1 MQSLLS
7 WKLNSRKYRDLMVVG
22 FAFLRGMLWM
32 VFALFL
38 LASCY
43 LVLNACGT
51 WHPILNYC
59 TPKSNSTAKLLGEE
73 NHNLSLMRDD
83 ALRRLN
89 SARQCAIPQEFAALP
104 NAEPEEEPQPDSEPS
119 DQTDTET
126 EEEPE
131 DLSECQSPPVDD
143 TLVLVD
149 ASGGMGL
156 DFEMDHAL
164 SQRMNQL
171 LDQISDAGFF
181 QLMDIQEE
189 MSEIAEQANDPAK
202 PNRIDVTRDALRPLA
217 GNLPQGARLKLMSFA
232 SCEAPV
238 EDEGLFTAQ
247 NESAYHGAVDGLT
260 LRPASALAEAMEQ
273 LPQFTEAG
281 RSPDRPVNVV
291 ILSDGVDTCR
301 GDPCA
306 AAAKLKSE
314 LPHANVSVVSLAP
327 VAGSNTCI
335 AENTGGQLYN
345 VMELKT
351 LQLAV
356 RRSVG
361 QLSREECLLVSEQNG
376 ED

>member
-1 MQSLLS
+1 M
-7 WKLNSRKYRDLMVVG
+7 DVG

-59 TPKSNSTAKLLGEE
+59 TPKAISAAKSLSEE
-73 NHNLSLMRDD
+73 NRILSSMRDD

-89 SARQCAIPQEFAALP
+89 SASQCDIPQVSAALP
-104 NAEPEEEPQPDSEPS
+104 KAEPEEEPQPDSAPA
-119 DQTDTET
+119 DQAGTET

-156 DFEMDHAL
+156 DFEMDQAL
-164 SQRMNQL
+164 SQRMNTL
-171 LDQISDAGFF
+171 LDQVTDAGFF
-181 QLMDIQEE
+181 ELMDIQEE
-189 MSEIAEQANDPAK
+189 MSEITEQANDPSK
-202 PNRIDVTRDALRPLA
+202 LNRIDVTRDALRPLA

-238 EDEGLFTAQ
+238 EDEGSFSAQ
-247 NESAYHGAVDGLT
+247 DEAAYLGAVDGIT
-260 LRPASALAEAMEQ
+260 LRPASALAESLEQ

-281 RSPDRPVNVV
+281 RNPDRPVNIV
-291 ILSDGVDTCR
+291 ILSDGVDTCQ

-306 AAAKLKSE
+306 AATKLKSE
-314 LPHANVSVVSLAP
+314 LPYANVSVVSLAP

-335 AENTGGQLYN
+335 AENTG
-345 VMELKT
+345 
-351 LQLAV
+351 
-356 RRSVG
+356 RSEFSTYYG
-361 QLSREECLLVSEQNG
+361 N
-376 ED
+376 